1 MSVATRS
8 LGLFTIAASLAF
20 AGPAGAQM
28 SSQEKS
34 VLDSLDVARVKDQI
48 RFLSEDVVKTKSG
61 AGAGTAVVGS
71 PEETELAQAVSSEMK
86 KIGLQVHAE
95 TYPVRRYTSGPV
107 ALTANGAAIQA
118 VSLHAAGGTWGL
130 RDGVPYARGN
140 EDYGH
145 RVRAHLADVGD
156 GYLADFQRAGSVR
169 GKVVLVRRG
178 EVWPVYQILEAA
190 YQGAIAL
197 VIYDFP
203 GAADTAIKQDSMWYH
218 EQLPT
223 VSISRHTAQQLLQN
237 LKSGPVEVVLE
248 NRIDVA
254 DDTSQNII
262 GTITGS
268 VLPNEWLLVA
278 AHYDRWWQS
287 AVDNC
292 SGVAAVLELA
302 RAIKAGNPRRSVMF
316 LASSGEE
323 AGVEATEFDWLAGSH
338 AFVAAHPEIERRLVY
353 AFNIDTAGWTA
364 DRGTLFS
371 TPELLSF
378 QQQALA
384 DLGLASKVKIHLGL
398 DPDEDG
404 WNFATV
410 GGGGAGWLV
419 WGQFG
424 NDGGQ
429 ADANPFWQ
437 YYHTQLDVY
446 HSGDYQNLSSHL
458 RFGALELL
466 RMDAATNVP
475 LNLEEMASWLQ
486 QALDRDEALAPQV
499 SFEGVRTAAKE
510 FHIQAARVESER
522 AKFDSL
528 PQATS
533 TNLLLMRTR
542 KNLLPWLSGFSS
554 TGVRTSPNAIV
565 FAAVRDARVAAER
578 NDRSAVIAALER
590 VDSAMAGWETP
601 SVRAA
606 AAFSPAVARAERIYW
621 YTSGDWS
628 ASYEQKPRPLAEELD
643 NVYLRLSKGSSA
655 KAEVATLR
663 QLEAEAR
670 AHLTEA
676 LFLVCGKLWAATDD
690 LKEPIPGE

>member
-8 LGLFTIAASLAF
+8 LGLLTITTFLTFPA
-20 AGPAGAQM
+20 PAGAQM
-28 SSQEKS
+28 SIQEKS
-34 VLDSLDVARVKDQI
+34 VLDSLDVGRVKDQI
-48 RFLSEDVVKTKSG
+48 RFLSEEVVKTKSG
-61 AGAGTAVVGS
+61 AGAGTAVAGS
-71 PEETELAQAVSSEMK
+71 PEEAELASEVISEMK
-86 KIGLQVHAE
+86 KIGLDVHAE

-107 ALTANGAAIQA
+107 TLAANGAAIQA
-118 VSLHAAGGTWGL
+118 VSLHAAGGSWGL
-130 RDGVPYARGN
+130 RDGVPYAHGN
-140 EDYGH
+140 ADHGH
-145 RVRAHLADVGD
+145 RVRANLVDAGD
-156 GYLADFQRAGSVR
+156 GYLADFQRVGSVR

-197 VIYDFP
+197 VMYDFP

-223 VSISRHTAQQLLQN
+223 VSISKHAAQQLLHN
-237 LKSGPVEVVLE
+237 LKAGPVEIVLE

-254 DDTSQNII
+254 DGTSQNII

-268 VLPNEWLLVA
+268 LLPNEWLLVA

-316 LASSGEE
+316 LAFSGEE

-364 DRGTLFS
+364 DRGTLFT

-378 QQQALA
+378 QQKALA
-384 DLGLASKVKIHLGL
+384 DLGLASKVRIHLGL

-404 WNFATV
+404 WNLATV
-410 GGGGAGWLV
+410 GGGGTGWLV

-429 ADANPFWQ
+429 PDANPYWQ

-446 HSGDYQNLSSHL
+446 HSEDYANLSSHL
-458 RFGALELL
+458 RFAALELL

-486 QALDRDEALAPQV
+486 KALDTDEARAHPV
-499 SFEGVRTAAKE
+499 PFEDARAAAKE
-510 FHIQAARVESER
+510 FHIEAARIESER
-522 AKFDSL
+522 AKFASIQ
-528 PQATS
+528 QATS

-565 FAAVRDARVAAER
+565 FAAVRDARIAAES
-578 NDRSAVIAALER
+578 NDRSAVIAALQR
-590 VDSAMAGWETP
+590 VDSAMVGWETP

-606 AAFSPAVARAERIYW
+606 TGFSPAVTRAERIYW
-621 YTSGDWS
+621 YSSGDWS
-628 ASYEQKPRPLAEELD
+628 TTYEHKPRPLAEELD
-643 NVYLRLSKGSSA
+643 IVYVRLNKGGSA

-676 LFLVCGKLWAATDD
+676 LFLVSGKLRTATND
-690 LKEPIPGE
+690 LKEPMPSE

>member
-8 LGLFTIAASLAF
+8 VGLLTIAASLAF
-20 AGPAGAQM
+20 TVAASAQI
-28 SSQEKS
+28 SRQENS
-34 VLDSLDVARVKDQI
+34 ILDSLDVARVKDQI
-48 RFLSEDVVKTKSG
+48 RFLAEDVVKTNSG

-71 PEETELAQAVSSEMK
+71 PEEAELAKAVISEMK
-86 KIGLQVHAE
+86 KIGLDVHAE
-95 TYPVRRYTSGPV
+95 TYPVRRYVSGPV
-107 ALTANGAAIQA
+107 TLTANGAPIQA
-118 VSLHAAGGTWGL
+118 ASLHAAGGTWGL
-130 RDGVPYARGN
+130 RDGVPYAHGN
-140 EDYGH
+140 EDHGH
-145 RVRAHLADVGD
+145 RVRADLVDVGD

-169 GKVVLVRRG
+169 GKAVLVRRG

-190 YQGAIAL
+190 YQGAMAL
-197 VIYDFP
+197 VMYDFP

-223 VSISRHTAQQLLQN
+223 VSISKHAARQLLEN
-237 LKSGPVEVVLE
+237 LKSEAVEIVLE
-248 NRIDVA
+248 NRIDIA
-254 DDTSQNII
+254 DGTSQNIT
-262 GTITGS
+262 GTITGN

-292 SGVAAVLELA
+292 SGVAALLELA
-302 RAIKAGNPRRSVMF
+302 RAMKAGNPRRSVMF

-338 AFVAAHPEIERRLVY
+338 AFVTAHPEIERRLVY

-364 DRGTLFS
+364 DRGTLFT

-378 QQQALA
+378 QRKALA
-384 DLGLASKVKIHLGL
+384 DLGLASKVKIHRGL

-410 GGGGAGWLV
+410 GGGGTGWLV

-429 ADANPFWQ
+429 ADANPYWQ

-446 HSGDYQNLSSHL
+446 HPGDYENLLSHL
-458 RFGALELL
+458 RFGGLELL

-475 LNLEEMASWLQ
+475 LNLEEMASWLET
-486 QALDRDEALAPQV
+486 ALDTDEAQAQRV
-499 SFEGVRTAAKE
+499 SFEDVRTAAKE
-510 FHIQAARVESER
+510 FHIQAARIESER
-522 AKFDSL
+522 AKFATL
-528 PQATS
+528 QQATS

-554 TGVRTSPNAIV
+554 TGVRTSPDAIV
-565 FAAVRDARVAAER
+565 FSAVRDARVAAQK
-578 NDRSAVIAALER
+578 NDRPAAIAALER
-590 VDSAMAGWETP
+590 VDSAMVGWETP

-606 AAFSPAVARAERIYW
+606 AAFSPAVTRAERIYW

-628 ASYEQKPRPLAEELD
+628 AAYEQKPRPLAEELD
-643 NVYLRLSKGSSA
+643 NVYLRLKKGGSA

-676 LFLVCGKLWAATDD
+676 LFLVAGKLRAATND
-690 LKEPIPGE
+690 LKEPIPSE